1 MNLNYQDLKNK
12 FEGSVYEDENLSKYN
27 WFNLGGNAELL
38 FKPKNLE
45 ELKSF
50 IKYLKDF
57 NVKINIIGAGSN
69 LLIRD
74 GGVKEITIKLGSKFS
89 YLNLI
94 DKNTIE
100 VGAATLDKKIAD
112 FALKNS
118 LSGFEFLSCIPGS
131 IGGGVTMNSGC
142 YGYDISKIL
151 KSVKFLDRDGE
162 IKEIQSN
169 EIKFFYRGTN
179 LKSEFIIISVQLKG
193 NIKKQIDI
201 KKKQLE
207 FIEKKKNSQPS
218 QIKTCGSTFKNP
230 IDKKAWKLIKETG
243 CHEMTVGKAKI
254 SEKHCNFFINE
265 GGAKS
270 SDIEDLINK
279 VKRKVFDKTGINLE
293 LEIKIIGQK

>member
-1 MNLNYQDLKNK
+1 
-12 FEGSVYEDENLSKYN
+12 
-27 WFNLGGNAELL
+27 
-38 FKPKNLE
+38 
-45 ELKSF
+45 
-50 IKYLKDF
+50 
-57 NVKINIIGAGSN
+57 
-69 LLIRD
+69 LIRD